1 MGGGAGLKVPR
12 ARDAFRMI
20 QNRMIDCEQ
29 KMKAEKKV
37 IHKEEAVVAVSK
49 IDDVCDEIIEIEEP
63 IVDLEFAKG
72 YDKLQEQ
79 LLKDLFM

>member
-1 MGGGAGLKVPR
+1 
-12 ARDAFRMI
+12 
-20 QNRMIDCEQ
+20 
-29 KMKAEKKV
+29 MKAEKKV